1 VSGGSSIGALE
12 RLSGGTG
19 ISWFSEPFSSSR
31 SMSVSAEELSPVT
44 GEFTS
49 GFGVFG
55 IKFSPFDFT
64 FNSTLTKANIMPA
77 VVFAENGFF

>member
-1 VSGGSSIGALE
+1 VSGGSSIGALG

-55 IKFSPFDFT
+55 IKFAP

-77 VVFAENGFF
+77 LVFAENGFF